1 MSRAQAWPAHLG
13 AQLRVLLALAAG
25 FDRPPFSR
33 ATRALAGTAHAD
45 EVELGGTPASLY
57 RPARSAGPW
66 PAVLV
71 VPGVT
76 RSGRR
81 HPAFVG
87 VGRGLAAAGILAV
100 VVEPPGLTVG
110 ELTPESLAHV
120 RAAAEALSS
129 RADVRG
135 GRFALAGVSGG
146 ATLALLVA
154 GRPGLAERVSVVAA
168 LAPCCD
174 IREALRL
181 VTTDRYRRDGELA
194 LFRPGPFLRLVLAR
208 SAIAWLEEGGDRRAL
223 RDHVLGLEDYGE
235 EPLRALRS
243 WPTEGLGGEALA
255 IVSLLGNEDP
265 TRFDEL
271 CDRLPAAL
279 REVTETLSPTRV
291 AGGVTAPIELVVGRA
306 DKYVPL
312 EDAVAFARACPRA
325 RLTVIESLE
334 HAVPH
339 VSPAAAR
346 DLARLDGVV
355 VRFLAAACSSSYS
368 EG

>member
-1 MSRAQAWPAHLG
+1 M
-13 AQLRVLLALAAG
+13 LAVAAG
-25 FDRPPFSR
+25 FDRPPFSTV
-33 ATRALAGTAHAD
+33 ARALAGAAHAD
-45 EVELGGTPASLY
+45 EIELGGTLASLY
-57 RPARSAGPW
+57 RPARSPGPW
-66 PAVLV
+66 PAALV

-87 VGRGLAAAGILAV
+87 VGRGLAAAGILTA
-100 VVEPPGLTVG
+100 VVEPPGLAIG
-110 ELTPESLAHV
+110 ELTPESLDHACS
-120 RAAAEALSS
+120 AAEALSS

-135 GRFALAGVSGG
+135 DRLALAGVSGG
-146 ATLALLVA
+146 ATLALLLA
-154 GRPGLAERVSVVAA
+154 GRPGLAERVSAVVA

-194 LFRPGPFLRLVLAR
+194 SFRPGPFFRLVLAR
-208 SAIAWLEEGGDRRAL
+208 SAIAWLQESADRRAL
-223 RDHVLGLEDYGE
+223 RDHVLGLEDYGD

-243 WPTEGLGGEALA
+243 WPTEGLGEDAA
-255 IVSLLGNEDP
+255 AVVSLLGNEDP

-271 CDRLPAAL
+271 CERLPAAL
-279 REVTETLSPTRV
+279 REVTETLSPTRS
-291 AGGVTAPIELVVGRA
+291 ASGARAPIELVVGRT

-312 EDAVAFARACPRA
+312 DDAVAFVSACPRA
-325 RLTVIESLE
+325 RLTVIDSLE